1 MNLLFE
7 EDGAFKT
14 GTILTDNDASLQVE
28 TPHGKRLKLKSNHIL
43 MRFNQPS
50 AGELLERAEAAAGE
64 LDTEFLW
71 EVCGDDEFGFVEF
84 AQEYYGHTPSAV
96 ESAAVLLRLH
106 ASPIHFHRKGRG
118 RFRKAPPEILQAA
131 LAGLEKKRLQAEAV

>member
-43 MRFNQPS
+43 MRFNQPA
-50 AGELLERAEAAAGE
+50 AGELLERAEAAAEE

-96 ESAAVLLRLH
+96 ESAADRKSTRLNSSH
-106 ASPIHFHRKGRG
+106 ITISY
-118 RFRKAPPEILQAA
+118 
-131 LAGLEKKRLQAEAV
+131 AV